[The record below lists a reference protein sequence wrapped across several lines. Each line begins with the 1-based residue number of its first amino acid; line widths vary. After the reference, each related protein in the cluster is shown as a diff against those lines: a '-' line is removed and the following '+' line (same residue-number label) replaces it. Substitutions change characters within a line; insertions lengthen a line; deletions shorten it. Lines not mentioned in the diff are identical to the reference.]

1 MPQNIM
7 SSANPHDISMQIADK
22 IMSYIK
28 TNNIPPDKRLPSE
41 NQLAEKFGVNRNIVR
56 TAYAHLSSQ
65 GYVRSIQGKGHFPMQ
80 KSHPL
85 IYRHSSEIGFSEIFG
100 KAQNEYE
107 NKIISWTLTD
117 VKLSECARLG
127 LSEEE
132 QVYRIKTL
140 RLVKGEVIALC
151 FSHIPAKNVPAM
163 EEHFE
168 NFESI
173 NRIFM
178 EDYGYEHPV
187 CDAISVKAATATADD
202 LKYLDISENSPVITI
217 ASTFSTPQT
226 GVIEYFIIHAAGS
239 KFIFNMDFRNG
250 AAMSE

>member
-1 MPQNIM
+1 M

-100 KAQNEYE
+100 KDQNEYE

-117 VKLSECARLG
+117 VK
-127 LSEEE
+127 
-132 QVYRIKTL
+132 
-140 RLVKGEVIALC
+140 
-151 FSHIPAKNVPAM
+151 P
-163 EEHFE
+163 
-168 NFESI
+168 
-173 NRIFM
+173 
-178 EDYGYEHPV
+178 
-187 CDAISVKAATATADD
+187 
-202 LKYLDISENSPVITI
+202 
-217 ASTFSTPQT
+217 
-226 GVIEYFIIHAAGS
+226 
-239 KFIFNMDFRNG
+239 
-250 AAMSE
+250 